1 MKFLNC
7 QAHFT
12 SNPHI
17 HQSQFAGEGIEID
30 NGNCISHTFSLETE
44 ERRSQL
50 GRSSNGVVNTSKCE
64 SREVCQDA
72 DPFDNNTSVLLV
84 KTPPGNVLSI
94 SRKKSSHY
102 RLGQLSHGV
111 SFL

>member
-64 SREVCQDA
+64 SREDWVEYIA
-72 DPFDNNTSVLLV
+72 VLI
-84 KTPPGNVLSI
+84 LSGCRSI
-94 SRKKSSHY
+94 
-102 RLGQLSHGV
+102 
-111 SFL
+111 

>member
-1 MKFLNC
+1 MKFLDC

-64 SREVCQDA
+64 SREDWVRVHWCA
-72 DPFDNNTSVLLV
+72 NSVRMPIHLTITQV
-84 KTPPGNVLSI
+84 F
-94 SRKKSSHY
+94 Y
-102 RLGQLSHGV
+102 
-111 SFL
+111 